1 MKATAGL
8 AIAVIASSFAFGT
21 PVNFAAATTVA
32 SDGKTKINLAGRQR
46 MLSQRMAKAACFAH
60 LEIQPADHLKMLDDA
75 HTLFVQTLE
84 GLKKG
89 DADQGM
95 LPENNPE
102 IVNDLA
108 QVAQLWA
115 GFQAVNEDI
124 LAKKTISDDQLSEIS
139 EINLPVLRQM
149 HKTVGTIEKVYGSSG
164 EVHPAL
170 ALALNVSG
178 RQRMLSQKASK
189 EFCLVVAGVDVEN
202 SRAALKDTVELFEAS
217 LSGLIN
223 GDAAKA
229 LAPAPTPE
237 ILAQLQLVQQMW
249 DPLHAIFLKVVEG
262 DDASEDEINVI
273 ATNNNALLVEM
284 NKAVFMYNAL

>member
-1 MKATAGL
+1 MKATAVL